1 MGRAGIDQ
9 GGGRGSPRCSGNPDS
24 SYSLVDPNGKIVQ
37 SSHVDIGIG
46 LPTTISGVAGTTV
59 LEWARRADAAG
70 FSTLG
75 TIDRVVYGNYDAV
88 PALAAA
94 AAVTSRIRL
103 TTAILISPYRGNGAL
118 LAKQLASVDQLSG
131 GRLVV
136 GIAVGGREDDYDATG
151 SDFAGRGKAQ
161 DALLAEMRA
170 VWAGEP
176 RGFAGAIG
184 PAPVQPG
191 GPPLLI
197 GGNGAAAIRRTTS
210 VGAGWIAG
218 GGGPA
223 MFADGAAGV
232 RDAWTAAGREGA
244 PRLVALG
251 YYALGSGGPDAARRY
266 LTDYYGFLGP
276 MADQIA
282 AGAST
287 DSDAVRSTVDAFA
300 EAGCDELILFPCS
313 PDLDQVDRL
322 AEVAMR

>member
-1 MGRAGIDQ
+1 M
-9 GGGRGSPRCSGNPDS
+9 
-24 SYSLVDPNGKIVQ
+24 
-37 SSHVDIGIG
+37 DIGIG

-59 LEWARRADAAG
+59 LEWARRADAAR

-94 AAVTSRIRL
+94 AAVTSTIRL

-136 GIAVGGREDDYDATG
+136 GIAVGSRDDDYVATG

-170 VWAGEP
+170 VWAGES
-176 RGFAGAIG
+176 RGTAGAIG

-197 GGNGAAAIRRTTS
+197 GGTGAAAIRRTTTL
-210 VGAGWIAG
+210 GAGWISG

-223 MFADGAAGV
+223 MFADAAGRV
-232 RDAWTAAGREGA
+232 RAAWTAAGREGA

-251 YYALGSGGPDAARRY
+251 YYALGPDGPDAARRY
-266 LTDYYGFLGP
+266 LSDYYAFAGP
-276 MADQIA
+276 YADQA
-282 AGAST
+282 AEAALT
-287 DSDAVRSTVDAFA
+287 DPDAVRRTAAEFA

-313 PDLDQVDRL
+313 SDLDQVDRL
-322 AEVAMR
+322 AEVALH

>member
-1 MGRAGIDQ
+1 M
-9 GGGRGSPRCSGNPDS
+9 
-24 SYSLVDPNGKIVQ
+24 
-37 SSHVDIGIG
+37 DIGIG

-59 LEWARRADAAG
+59 LEWARRADAAR

-94 AAVTSRIRL
+94 AAVTSTIRL

-136 GIAVGGREDDYDATG
+136 GIAVGGRDDDFVATG

-176 RGFAGAIG
+176 RGTAGAIG

-197 GGNGAAAIRRTTS
+197 GGLGAAAIRRTTTL
-210 VGAGWIAG
+210 GAGWISG

-223 MFADGAAGV
+223 MFADAAGRV
-232 RDAWTAAGREGA
+232 RAAWTAAGRDGA

-251 YYALGSGGPDAARRY
+251 YYALGPDGPDAARRY
-266 LTDYYGFLGP
+266 LSDYYAFAGP
-276 MADQIA
+276 YADQVA
-282 AGAST
+282 AGALT
-287 DSDAVRSTVDAFA
+287 DPDAVRRTVGEFA

-322 AEVAMR
+322 AEVALQ

>member
-1 MGRAGIDQ
+1 
-9 GGGRGSPRCSGNPDS
+9 
-24 SYSLVDPNGKIVQ
+24 
-37 SSHVDIGIG
+37 VDIGIG
-46 LPTTISGVAGTTV
+46 LPTTISGVAGATV
-59 LEWARRADAAG
+59 LEWASRADAAR

-94 AAVTSRIRL
+94 AAVTSTIRL

-136 GIAVGGREDDYDATG
+136 GIAVGGREDDYVATG

-161 DALLAEMRA
+161 DGLLAEMRA

-176 RGFAGAIG
+176 RGTAGAIG
-184 PAPVQPG
+184 PVPVQPG

-197 GGNGAAAIRRTTS
+197 GGTGAAAIRRTTTL
-210 VGAGWIAG
+210 GAGWIAG

-223 MFADGAAGV
+223 MFADGVAQV
-232 RDAWTAAGREGA
+232 RAAWTAAGREGA

-251 YYALGSGGPDAARRY
+251 YYALGPDGQDAARRY
-266 LTDYYGFLGP
+266 LTDYYAFLGP
-276 MADQIA
+276 FADQVA
-282 AGAST
+282 AGALA
-287 DSDAVRSTVDAFA
+287 DPDAVRRTAGEFA

-313 PDLDQVDRL
+313 SDPDQVDRL
-322 AEVAMR
+322 ADAAMR

>member
-1 MGRAGIDQ
+1 
-9 GGGRGSPRCSGNPDS
+9 
-24 SYSLVDPNGKIVQ
+24 
-37 SSHVDIGIG
+37 VDIGIG
-46 LPTTISGVAGTTV
+46 LPTTISGVAGATV
-59 LEWARRADAAG
+59 LEWARRADAAR

-94 AAVTSRIRL
+94 AAVTSTIRL

-136 GIAVGGREDDYDATG
+136 GIAVGGRDDDYVATG

-176 RGFAGAIG
+176 RGTAGAIG

-197 GGNGAAAIRRTTS
+197 GGTGAAAIRRTTTL
-210 VGAGWIAG
+210 GAGWISG

-223 MFADGAAGV
+223 MFADAAGRV
-232 RDAWTAAGREGA
+232 RAAWTAAGREGGCSA
-244 PRLVALG
+244 AGRSRLLRV
-251 YYALGSGGPDAARRY
+251 GSGRSGRRTEIPER
-266 LTDYYGFLGP
+266 LLRLRRP
-276 MADQIA
+276 
-282 AGAST
+282 
-287 DSDAVRSTVDAFA
+287 VRGS
-300 EAGCDELILFPCS
+300 G
-313 PDLDQVDRL
+313 R
-322 AEVAMR
+322 

>member
-1 MGRAGIDQ
+1 M
-9 GGGRGSPRCSGNPDS
+9 
-24 SYSLVDPNGKIVQ
+24 
-37 SSHVDIGIG
+37 DIGIG

-136 GIAVGGREDDYDATG
+136 GIAVGGRDDDYDATG

-161 DALLAEMRA
+161 DALQAEMRA

-223 MFADGAAGV
+223 MFADGAAAV

-251 YYALGSGGPDAARRY
+251 YLSPGGTTGGLELSDKGREAHARLVESGRSELTRLVSEQLG
-266 LTDYYGFLGP
+266 
-276 MADQIA
+276 
-282 AGAST
+282 
-287 DSDAVRSTVDAFA
+287 
-300 EAGCDELILFPCS
+300 EEDELALVLRRVARS
-313 PDLDQVDRL
+313 LV
-322 AEVAMR
+322 AEMPKE

>member
-1 MGRAGIDQ
+1 M
-9 GGGRGSPRCSGNPDS
+9 
-24 SYSLVDPNGKIVQ
+24 
-37 SSHVDIGIG
+37 DIGIG
-46 LPTTISGVAGTTV
+46 LPTTISGVAGATV
-59 LEWARRADAAG
+59 LEWARRADAAR

-94 AAVTSRIRL
+94 AAVTSTIRL

-136 GIAVGGREDDYDATG
+136 GIAVGSREDDYAATG
-151 SDFAGRGKAQ
+151 SDFTGRGKAQ

-170 VWAGEP
+170 VWGGEP
-176 RGFAGAIG
+176 RGTAGAIG
-184 PAPVQPG
+184 PGPVQPG

-197 GGNGAAAIRRTTS
+197 GGLGAAAIRRTTTL
-210 VGAGWIAG
+210 GAGWISG

-223 MFADGAAGV
+223 MFADAAGRV
-232 RDAWTAAGREGA
+232 RAAWTAGGREGA

-251 YYALGSGGPDAARRY
+251 YYGLGPDGPDAARRY
-266 LTDYYGFLGP
+266 LTDYYAFLGP
-276 MADQIA
+276 FADQVA
-282 AGAST
+282 AGALT
-287 DSDAVRSTVDAFA
+287 DPDAVTRTAGEFA
-300 EAGCDELILFPCS
+300 AAGCDELILFPCS

-322 AEVAMR
+322 ADVAMQ

>member
-1 MGRAGIDQ
+1 
-9 GGGRGSPRCSGNPDS
+9 
-24 SYSLVDPNGKIVQ
+24 
-37 SSHVDIGIG
+37 VDIGIG
-46 LPTTISGVAGTTV
+46 LPTTIPRVAGATV
-59 LEWARRADAAG
+59 LEWARRADAAQ

-94 AAVTSRIRL
+94 AAVTSTIRL

-118 LAKQLASVDQLSG
+118 LAKQLASIDQLSG

-136 GIAVGGREDDYDATG
+136 GIAVGGREDDYVATG

-176 RGFAGAIG
+176 RGTAGAIG
-184 PAPVQPG
+184 PEPVQRG

-197 GGNGAAAIRRTTS
+197 GGTGPAAIRRTTAQ
-210 VGAGWIAG
+210 GAGWIAG

-223 MFADGAAGV
+223 MFADGASRV
-232 RDAWTAAGREGA
+232 RGAWTAADKEGA

-251 YYALGSGGPDAARRY
+251 YYALGPDGQDAARRY
-266 LTDYYGFLGP
+266 LTDYYAFLGP
-276 MADQIA
+276 FAEQIA
-282 AGAST
+282 AGALT
-287 DSDAVRSTVDAFA
+287 DPDAVRRTAGEFA
-300 EAGCDELILFPCS
+300 EAGCDELILFPCAS
-313 PDLDQVDRL
+313 DPDQVDRL
-322 AEVAMR
+322 ADVAVH

>member
-1 MGRAGIDQ
+1 M
-9 GGGRGSPRCSGNPDS
+9 
-24 SYSLVDPNGKIVQ
+24 
-37 SSHVDIGIG
+37 DIGIG
-46 LPTTISGVAGTTV
+46 LPTTISGVAGATV
-59 LEWARRADAAG
+59 LEWARRADAAR

-94 AAVTSRIRL
+94 AAVTSTIRL

-136 GIAVGGREDDYDATG
+136 GIAVGSRDDDYVATG

-170 VWAGEP
+170 VWAGES
-176 RGFAGAIG
+176 RGTAGAIG
-184 PAPVQPG
+184 PAPAQQG

-197 GGNGAAAIRRTTS
+197 GGTGAAAIRRTTAL
-210 VGAGWIAG
+210 GAGWISG
-218 GGGPA
+218 GGGAA
-223 MFADGAAGV
+223 MFADAAGRV
-232 RDAWTAAGREGA
+232 RAAWTAAGREGA
-244 PRLVALG
+244 PRMVALG
-251 YYALGSGGPDAARRY
+251 YYALGPDGPDAARRY
-266 LTDYYGFLGP
+266 LGDYYAFAGP
-276 MADQIA
+276 YADMAVEA
-282 AGAST
+282 ALT
-287 DSDAVRSTVDAFA
+287 NPDAVRRTAGEFA

-322 AEVAMR
+322 AEAALP

>member
-1 MGRAGIDQ
+1 
-9 GGGRGSPRCSGNPDS
+9 
-24 SYSLVDPNGKIVQ
+24 
-37 SSHVDIGIG
+37 VDIGIG
-46 LPTTISGVAGTTV
+46 LPTTISGVAGATV
-59 LEWARRADAAG
+59 LEWARRADAAR

-94 AAVTSRIRL
+94 AAVTSTIRL

-136 GIAVGGREDDYDATG
+136 GIAVGGRDDDYVATG

-170 VWAGEP
+170 VWAGES
-176 RGFAGAIG
+176 RGTAGAIG

-197 GGNGAAAIRRTTS
+197 GGLGAAAIRRTTAF
-210 VGAGWIAG
+210 GAGWISG

-223 MFADGAAGV
+223 MFADAAGRV
-232 RDAWTAAGREGA
+232 RAAWTAAGREGA

-251 YYALGSGGPDAARRY
+251 YYALGPDGPDAARRY
-266 LTDYYGFLGP
+266 LSDYYAFAGP
-276 MADQIA
+276 YADQA
-282 AGAST
+282 AEAALT
-287 DSDAVRSTVDAFA
+287 EPDAVTRTAGEFA

-322 AEVAMR
+322 AEVALH

>member
-1 MGRAGIDQ
+1 M
-9 GGGRGSPRCSGNPDS
+9 
-24 SYSLVDPNGKIVQ
+24 
-37 SSHVDIGIG
+37 DIGIG
-46 LPTTISGVAGTTV
+46 LPTTISGVAGATV
-59 LEWARRADAAG
+59 LEWARRADAAR

-94 AAVTSRIRL
+94 AAVTSTIRL

-136 GIAVGGREDDYDATG
+136 GIAVGSREDDYAATG
-151 SDFAGRGKAQ
+151 SDFTGRGKAQ
-161 DALLAEMRA
+161 DALLAELRA
-170 VWAGEP
+170 VWAGES
-176 RGFAGAIG
+176 RGTAGAIG
-184 PAPVQPG
+184 PAPVQQG

-197 GGNGAAAIRRTTS
+197 GGTGAAAIRRTTAL
-210 VGAGWIAG
+210 GAGWISG

-223 MFADGAAGV
+223 MFSDAAGRV
-232 RDAWTAAGREGA
+232 RAAWDAAGREGA

-251 YYALGSGGPDAARRY
+251 YYALGSDGPDAARRY
-266 LTDYYGFLGP
+266 LTDYYAFAGP
-276 MADQIA
+276 YADQA
-282 AGAST
+282 AEAALT
-287 DSDAVRSTVDAFA
+287 DPDAVWRTAGEFA

-322 AEVAMR
+322 AEVALH

>member
-1 MGRAGIDQ
+1 M
-9 GGGRGSPRCSGNPDS
+9 
-24 SYSLVDPNGKIVQ
+24 
-37 SSHVDIGIG
+37 DIGIG

-59 LEWARRADAAG
+59 LEWARRADAAR

-94 AAVTSRIRL
+94 AAVTSTIRL

-136 GIAVGGREDDYDATG
+136 GIAVGARDDDYVATG

-176 RGFAGAIG
+176 RGTAGAIG
-184 PAPVQPG
+184 PAPIQPG

-197 GGNGAAAIRRTTS
+197 GGTGAAAIRRTTTL
-210 VGAGWIAG
+210 GAGWISG

-223 MFADGAAGV
+223 MFADAAGRV
-232 RDAWTAAGREGA
+232 RAAWTAAGREGA

-251 YYALGSGGPDAARRY
+251 YYALGPDGPDAARRY
-266 LTDYYGFLGP
+266 LSDYYAFAGP
-276 MADQIA
+276 YADQA
-282 AGAST
+282 AEAALT
-287 DSDAVRSTVDAFA
+287 DPDAVRRTAAEFA

-313 PDLDQVDRL
+313 SDLDQVDRL
-322 AEVAMR
+322 AEVALH